1 MFSEKFWD
9 AINQLEVLTL
19 DEVAEIIE
27 ENKISSVPFPENML
41 LKQIQQ
47 REKSAEK
54 NKHLLPERH
63 PDSEF
68 FMADGIDLPYVRDD
82 IASMEYPIFALKAGD
97 TKDVV
102 YEHNG
107 FITEIKPTSAGRAT
121 IFDKDVWIYCI
132 SKLMQAKFEGKEIN
146 KTIRFSTYDFLVQ
159 TNKKTGGS
167 QYEQFQQS
175 LERLKGTMISTEVQ
189 TGGKRQT
196 DYFGLIDSASVIEQG
211 NNGKAISVEVTLP
224 DWLYQT
230 VLHNEVLGISKDY
243 FRLRKP
249 IDRRI
254 YEIVRKHCGKQA
266 SWKIGLDLLHQKTGA
281 TMVLKEFRR
290 SLNSL
295 CQADALPD
303 YSIEYD
309 RESDMVT
316 FINRDD
322 EIQLIANQKALKKV
336 IDSMFQK

>member
-19 DEVAEIIE
+19 DDVAEIIE
-27 ENKISSVPFPENML
+27 QNKARSVPFPENML

-47 REKSAEK
+47 REKSTEQ

-63 PDSEF
+63 PDSDF
-68 FMADGIDLPYVRDD
+68 FMADGINLPYIRDD

-97 TKDVV
+97 TKDVS

-107 FITEIKPTSAGRAT
+107 FLTEIKPTSAGRAT

-146 KTIRFSTYDFLVQ
+146 KNIRFSTYDFLVQ
-159 TNKKTGGS
+159 TNRKTGGS

-175 LERLKGTMISTEVQ
+175 LERLKGTMISTEVK
-189 TGGKRQT
+189 TGEKRQT
-196 DYFGLIDSASVIEQG
+196 NYFGLIDQASVIEEG
-211 NNGKAISVEVTLP
+211 MNGKAVAVEVTLP
-224 DWLYQT
+224 DWLYQS

-254 YEIVRKHCGKQA
+254 YEIVRKHCGGQ
-266 SWKIGLDLLHQKTGA
+266 SNWKISLALLHQKTGA
-281 TMVLKEFRR
+281 AMVLKEFRR

-295 CQADALPD
+295 CEANVLPD
-303 YSIEYD
+303 YLIQYD
-309 RESDMVT
+309 RQTDVVT
-316 FINRDD
+316 FVKRA
-322 EIQLIANQKALKKV
+322 EKETKKV
-336 IDSMFQK
+336 LNNVLQMLK

>member
-1 MFSEKFWD
+1 MYSSKFWEV
-9 AINQLEVLTL
+9 ISELEVLTL
-19 DEVAEIIE
+19 DEVAQIIE
-27 ENKISSVPFPENML
+27 ENKSRSVPFPENML
-41 LKQIQQ
+41 LRQIQQ
-47 REKSAEK
+47 REKLVEK
-54 NKHLLPERH
+54 NRHLLPERH

-97 TKDVV
+97 AKDVI

-107 FITEIKPTSAGRAT
+107 FVTQIKPTSAGRAT

-132 SKLMQAKFEGKEIN
+132 SKLMQAKFEGQEIK

-175 LERLKGTMISTEVQ
+175 LERLKGTIISTEVK

-196 DYFGLIDSASVIEQG
+196 DYFGLIESASVVEEGI
-211 NNGKAISVEVTLP
+211 NGKAIAVEITLP

-254 YEIVRKHCGKQA
+254 YEISRKHCGRQ
-266 SWKIGLDLLHQKTGA
+266 SNWKITLELLHQKTGA
-281 TMVLKEFRR
+281 TMALKEFRR

-295 CQADALPD
+295 AEADVLPD
-303 YSIEYD
+303 YLISYD
-309 RESDMVT
+309 RKNDLVKFT
-316 FINRDD
+316 NRDESAAIRD
-322 EIQLIANQKALKKV
+322 NQQLIKQMANAMLK
-336 IDSMFQK
+336 